1 MATRTREALL
11 VALPAGET
19 ERALDD
25 VLAERGFARAEP
37 TPPLPAAPTPRSEA
51 RFFDVDLVQPAL
63 TVIREWAGYS
73 DATAWGAALELAEGL
88 PPAARMEMALPPALS
103 VLARAL
109 SRRVAVLGFAVRDKP
124 RHFVGVAFRGGRA
137 ADVITMVKDRI
148 ASGATGEPGSCTP
161 AEARVHL
168 QGWLGQY
175 GVDPATTE
183 LLLGG
188 RDLPAT
194 WRVAYLHA
202 SD

>member
-11 VALPAGET
+11 VALTAGET

-37 TPPLPAAPTPRSEA
+37 TPPLPTAPTARSEA

-63 TVIREWAGYS
+63 TMIREWGGYS

-109 SRRVAVLGFAVRDKP
+109 SRRVTVLGFAARDKP

-148 ASGATGEPGSCTP
+148 VIGVRGEHQRCTIP
-161 AEARVHL
+161 EAKTHL
-168 QGWLGQY
+168 QTWLAPY
-175 GVDPATTE
+175 GVEPATTD
-183 LLLGG
+183 LLMGE

-194 WRVAYLHA
+194 WRVVYLGE
-202 SD
+202 

>member
-1 MATRTREALL
+1 MATKTREALL

-37 TPPLPAAPTPRSEA
+37 TPPLPAAPTARSEA

-63 TVIREWAGYS
+63 TMIREWAGYS

-109 SRRVAVLGFAVRDKP
+109 SRRVTVLGFAARDKP

-137 ADVITMVKDRI
+137 ADVMTVVKDRI
-148 ASGATGEPGSCTP
+148 VIGVHGEPQRCTIP
-161 AEARVHL
+161 EAKTHL
-168 QGWLGQY
+168 QTWLAPY
-175 GVDPATTE
+175 GVEPATTD
-183 LLLGG
+183 LLLGD
-188 RDLPAT
+188 RDLAAT
-194 WRVAYLHA
+194 WRVVYLGE
-202 SD
+202 

>member
-11 VALPAGET
+11 VALPVAEA
-19 ERALDD
+19 EQALDA
-25 VLAERGFARAEP
+25 VLSERRFERVTPAPALPVEP
-37 TPPLPAAPTPRSEA
+37 TMRSEA

-63 TVIREWAGYS
+63 SVVREWNGYS
-73 DATAWGAALELAEGL
+73 DATAWGTALELAEGL
-88 PPAARMEMALPPALS
+88 PAAARMEMALPPALS

-109 SRRVAVLGFAVRDKP
+109 SRRVTVIGFASREKP
-124 RHFVGVAFRGGRA
+124 VHFVGVAFRGGRA

-148 ASGATGEPGSCTP
+148 VIGVAGDPRPCTP
-161 AEARVHL
+161 AEARGHL
-168 QGWLGQY
+168 QSWLAPY
-175 GVDPATTE
+175 GVSPDTND

-194 WRVAYLHA
+194 WRVAYV

>member
-11 VALPAGET
+11 VALPAVEA

-25 VLAERGFARAEP
+25 VLSERGFDRAEP
-37 TPPLPAAPTPRSEA
+37 APPLPTEPTARSEA
-51 RFFDVDLVQPAL
+51 RFFDVDLVQAGL
-63 TVIREWAGYS
+63 SLIREWAGYS

-109 SRRVAVLGFAVRDKP
+109 SRRVAVLGFAARDNP

-148 ASGATGEPGSCTP
+148 VLGATGEPRSCTP
-161 AEARVHL
+161 AEARVRL

-175 GVDPATTE
+175 GVDPATSE

>member
-11 VALPAGET
+11 VALPAGEA

-51 RFFDVDLVQPAL
+51 RFFDVDLVQPSL
-63 TVIREWAGYS
+63 SMIREWAGYS

-109 SRRVAVLGFAVRDKP
+109 SRRVPVLGFAARDKP

-137 ADVITMVKDRI
+137 ADVITMAKDLVVI
-148 ASGATGEPGSCTP
+148 GAHGEPQRCTIP
-161 AEARVHL
+161 EAKTHL
-168 QGWLGQY
+168 QTWLAPY
-175 GVDPATTE
+175 GVEPATTD
-183 LLLGG
+183 LLMGE
-188 RDLPAT
+188 RDLAAT
-194 WRVAYLHA
+194 WRVVYLGE
-202 SD
+202 

>member
-11 VALPAGET
+11 VALTAGET

-37 TPPLPAAPTPRSEA
+37 APPLPTAPTARSEA

-63 TVIREWAGYS
+63 TMIREWAGYS

-109 SRRVAVLGFAVRDKP
+109 SRRVTVLGFAARDKP

-148 ASGATGEPGSCTP
+148 VLGATGEPRSCTP
-161 AEARVHL
+161 AEALVHL

-175 GVDPATTE
+175 GVDPATSE
-183 LLLGG
+183 LLDG

-202 SD
+202 SH

>member
-11 VALPAGET
+11 VALPAEET

-63 TVIREWAGYS
+63 TMIREWAGYS

-109 SRRVAVLGFAVRDKP
+109 SRRVTVLGFAAREKP
-124 RHFVGVAFRGGRA
+124 VHFVGVAFRGGRA

-148 ASGATGEPGSCTP
+148 VLGATGEPGSCTP